1 MISPKKQKFIDYIK
15 NFTDTKGRA
24 PTFVEIM
31 NGLKP
36 LAGIVIV
43 RVHTLH
49 GKQEMVDIFLVDMLM
64 IMKK

>member
-1 MISPKKQKFIDYIK
+1 MMTGILLYLKLDQK
-15 NFTDTKGRA
+15 
-24 PTFVEIM
+24 EIM

-49 GKQEMVDIFLVDMLM
+49 GKQEMVDIFLEDMLM